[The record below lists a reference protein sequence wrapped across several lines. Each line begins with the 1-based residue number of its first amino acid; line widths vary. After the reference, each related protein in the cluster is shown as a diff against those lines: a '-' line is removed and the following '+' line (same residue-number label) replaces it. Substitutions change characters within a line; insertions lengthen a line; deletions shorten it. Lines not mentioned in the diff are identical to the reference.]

1 MQYNADGAAHA
12 KLYLDW
18 IEVLATMTVAS
29 GLVPLERFALK
40 AMLPGAPGRDLN
52 KFRMSAFLIFFVW
65 IGSFQD
71 MIIGTATMASGF
83 WRHHKPVVLAFE
95 MLLVQLMVHKAF
107 VGESV
112 AMQTLCRISVPLSR
126 AFSALTV
133 SPRPSGVLVFL
144 SSFFSSFFFPPSS
157 FALPRDHAGR

>member
-1 MQYNADGAAHA
+1 VQYNADGAAHA

-18 IEVLATMTVAS
+18 IDVLATMTVAS
-29 GLVPLERFALK
+29 GLVPLERFARK

-52 KFRMSAFLIFFVW
+52 KFRTLAFLIFFVW

-83 WRHHKPVVLAFE
+83 WRNHKPVILAFE

-107 VGESV
+107 VGVSL
-112 AMQTLCRISVPLSR
+112 ATPILCWISVPLSR
-126 AFSALTV
+126 AFSARMITV
-133 SPRPSGVLVFL
+133 SPRPSGVV
-144 SSFFSSFFFPPSS
+144 SSS
-157 FALPRDHAGR
+157 FALPRSCRPGN